1 MQYKVLPA
9 PQNLPIPTE
18 YNNYIIGGT
27 IAEKYKKGDLNLIL
41 QEYNKHRA
49 VGEKNFEEEIL
60 EPIEKFT
67 AEERHGKEIIEKD
80 SKKYIKVIK
89 KKK

>member
-1 MQYKVLPA
+1 M
-9 PQNLPIPTE
+9 
-18 YNNYIIGGT
+18 GGT

-49 VGEKNFEEEIL
+49 VGEKNLEEEIL

-67 AEERHGKEIIEKD
+67 AAERHGKEIIEKD
-80 SKKYIKVIK
+80 GKQYMKIIK